1 HTISKRDL
9 SSDVCSSDL
18 FKQLIEAFF
27 EDFME
32 AFFPKFH
39 EQIDF
44 RQITFLSE
52 ELFTGAFD
60 GDKRIVDLVV
70 EVKWKETDALIVI
83 HVEPQSYK
91 QTDFNNRMFSYFSLL
106 YNKLKKPILPI
117 AIFSYEDDWEENEF
131 TMKLLDFEVLKFSY
145 KTLHLQ
151 KMNWRTFINKDNPV
165 TAALLSKMG
174 YRDD

>member
-1 HTISKRDL
+1 MNVIDLATTNKPRQHFIKEQISHYTKHDQ
-9 SSDVCSSDL
+9 L

-91 QTDFNNRMFSYFSLL
+91 QTDFNNR
-106 YNKLKKPILPI
+106 
-117 AIFSYEDDWEENEF
+117 
-131 TMKLLDFEVLKFSY
+131 
-145 KTLHLQ
+145 
-151 KMNWRTFINKDNPV
+151 
-165 TAALLSKMG
+165 
-174 YRDD
+174 